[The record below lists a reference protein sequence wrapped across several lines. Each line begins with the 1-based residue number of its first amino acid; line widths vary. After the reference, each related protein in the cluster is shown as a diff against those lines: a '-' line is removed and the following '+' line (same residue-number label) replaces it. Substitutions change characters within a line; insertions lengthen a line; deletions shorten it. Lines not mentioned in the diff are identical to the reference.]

1 METEISEDTSEMENS
16 SRVKAISVAGYIKM
30 FPKALHKTIRLAMQ
44 KLKHTILELDDGSG
58 RIVYES
64 TGEISYSPLLALLF
78 YFFGGYESF
87 SKTNPAFLRD
97 EHPGSKISRPPD
109 ASEFYAKAIKAARI
123 PSKLLRSVTLFPA
136 HSAFRRAARLRRA
149 RGWK

>member
-1 METEISEDTSEMENS
+1 M
-16 SRVKAISVAGYIKM
+16 
-30 FPKALHKTIRLAMQ
+30 H
-44 KLKHTILELDDGSG
+44 KLKHTIQELDDGSG
-58 RIVYES
+58 RIVYVS

-87 SKTNPAFLRD
+87 SKTKPSFLRD

-109 ASEFYAKAIKAARI
+109 ASEFYVNAIKEARI

-136 HSAFRRAARLRRA
+136 RSALRRPTRLRRA